1 MITIGHPENCTGCL
15 ICEMVCSFHHT
26 HKFSRSNSS
35 IHVNKDISSLGE
47 RAEIEISYDPEK
59 GRPCCDACLGEEA
72 ALCLSFCPENL
83 IELERESEL

>member
-1 MITIGHPENCTGCL
+1 MITVGNPENCTGCL

-59 GRPCCDACLGEEA
+59 GRPCCDACFGEEA

-83 IELERESEL
+83 IKLE